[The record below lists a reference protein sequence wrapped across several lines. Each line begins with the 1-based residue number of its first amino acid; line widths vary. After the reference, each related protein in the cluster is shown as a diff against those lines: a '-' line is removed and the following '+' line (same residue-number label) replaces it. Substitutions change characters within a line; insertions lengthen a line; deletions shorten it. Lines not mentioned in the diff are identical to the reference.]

1 MKVSMTR
8 AAIPFPLK
16 AALWGINDL
25 EKETK
30 SREKQLP
37 QDRFLE
43 NKKSE
48 GSALLRRAERKQ
60 ISYELSVSSL
70 GYR

>member
-1 MKVSMTR
+1 MNRFPNEKKSMV
-8 AAIPFPLK
+8 
-16 AALWGINDL
+16 DL
-25 EKETK
+25 QNLEDDSEKK
-30 SREKQLP
+30 KQLP

>member
-1 MKVSMTR
+1 
-8 AAIPFPLK
+8 
-16 AALWGINDL
+16 L